1 MDSSGNLGFWD
12 NVNQYYTNSFLS
24 YTNFNA
30 VQTLFDGNDQT
41 INTNIFGDEILDVDD
56 LYVTYRRS
64 LDPSLLWFNRY
75 WTNGQF
81 IAVPTPNLA
90 FNSNT
95 PHLLLSKA
103 TSTVT
108 AKSISSQASYLQSF
122 VSFSAGDAI
131 AAANQTIQ
139 IPIDAQISGSYPLRV
154 LGLNLTVVPLDGSP
168 NLTQAVTFTP
178 SAMLGIPTITL
189 SKYAANYSAAWL
201 NSSIAGLTGNATIGT
216 LTVTIPAGAS
226 ANAAYAVHFDHA
238 SASPNGL
245 ASFPKQTL
253 TGLITLANRT
263 NLIDGIPDSWRLRWF
278 GTADANNIL
287 AKATN
292 CPSGDGVSNYKKY
305 VAGVDPFTAN
315 NFPSVNARTPAPS
328 GSTTAIH
335 WPTVKDKQ
343 YVIERSS
350 SLFPGAW
357 SAIATNTGTGA
368 DMEFDDTN
376 SGQVKF
382 YRVLIL
388 P

>member
-1 MDSSGNLGFWD
+1 M
-12 NVNQYYTNSFLS
+12 
-24 YTNFNA
+24 A
-30 VQTLFDGNDQT
+30 
-41 INTNIFGDEILDVDD
+41 
-56 LYVTYRRS
+56 
-64 LDPSLLWFNRY
+64 
-75 WTNGQF
+75 
-81 IAVPTPNLA
+81 
-90 FNSNT
+90 
-95 PHLLLSKA
+95 KA
-103 TSTVT
+103 TATVT
-108 AKSISSQASYLQSF
+108 PKLNTQKNYLQSS
-122 VSFSAGDAI
+122 VIFSAGDAI
-131 AAANQTIQ
+131 NSAGQTVQ
-139 IPIDAQISGSYPLRV
+139 IPIYADVLGDYSLHV
-154 LGLNLTVVPLDGSP
+154 LGLNLTVHPLDGSP
-168 NLTQAVTFTP
+168 AITQAVQFTP
-178 SAMLGIPTITL
+178 SEGLGQPTITA

-201 NSSIAGLTGNATIGT
+201 NNTNEGLTGNALIGT
-216 LTVTIPAGAS
+216 LTVTIPA
-226 ANAAYAVHFDHA
+226 NATSSSAYAVHFDHA
-238 SASPNGL
+238 SGSPNGL
-245 ASFPKQTL
+245 AIFPQRTL

-368 DMEFDDTN
+368 DMEFDDNT